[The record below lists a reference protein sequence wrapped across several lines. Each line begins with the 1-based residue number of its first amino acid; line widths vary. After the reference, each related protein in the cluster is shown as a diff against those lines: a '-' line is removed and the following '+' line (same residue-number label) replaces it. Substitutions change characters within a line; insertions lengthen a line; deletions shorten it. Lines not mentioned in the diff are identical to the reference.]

1 MELKRVIVG
10 IGGATGVVY
19 GVKIVNML
27 LQKHYNV
34 DLILTKTSEA
44 IILEEIEDGMGWL
57 EDLQR
62 KPDHEFMALTTPS
75 VIVHRPDNFHAS
87 ISSGSVKTEGMII
100 APCSMGCLARVA
112 HGMSSNLM
120 ERAAD
125 VVLKEG
131 RPLLIVPRET
141 PFSRI
146 HIENMLKLS
155 KMGVVIHPA
164 LPSFYNNPESIDE
177 MVDHSVG
184 RILERFGIDNN
195 LMKRWEGND
204 VSERS
209 EGSKV

>member
-1 MELKRVIVG
+1 MELKRVVVG

-19 GVKIVNML
+19 GVKIVNTL
-27 LQKHYNV
+27 LRKHYNV

-44 IILEEIEDGMGWL
+44 IISEEIEDGLGWL
-57 EDLQR
+57 KDLQR
-62 KPDHEFMALTTPS
+62 PPDHEFMNLTTPS
-75 VIVHRPDNFHAS
+75 VTVHRPDNFHAS

-141 PFSRI
+141 PFNRI
-146 HIENMLKLS
+146 HIENMLKLA

-164 LPSFYNNPESIDE
+164 LPSFYNKPESIDDI
-177 MVDHSVG
+177 VDHSVG
-184 RILERFGIDNN
+184 RILERFGVGTD
-195 LMKRWEGND
+195 LMRRWEGDN
-204 VSERS
+204 
-209 EGSKV
+209 K

>member
-1 MELKRVIVG
+1 MEVKRVIVG
-10 IGGATGVVY
+10 ISGATGVIY
-19 GVKIVNML
+19 GVKIVKNL
-27 LQKHYNV
+27 LQKQYDV

-44 IILEEIEDGMGWL
+44 IIREEVEDGAGWL
-57 EDLQR
+57 KDLSR
-62 KPDHEFMALTTPS
+62 KPDNEFLQLTAPVVT
-75 VIVHRPDNFHAS
+75 VHRPDNFHAS

-131 RPLLIVPRET
+131 RPLLMVPRET
-141 PFSRI
+141 PFSSI
-146 HIENMLKLS
+146 HLENMLKLS
-155 KMGVVIHPA
+155 KMGVVLHPA

-177 MVDHSVG
+177 MVNHSVG
-184 RILERFGIDNN
+184 RILERFGVDNN

-204 VSERS
+204 GE
-209 EGSKV
+209 